1 MEDLGIGIALLG
13 FVVGFL
19 VGMTGMG
26 GGALTTPVLILW
38 VGVRPVV
45 AVGTDLLFL
54 AALKVV
60 AAWAHHKWGN
70 VDWRLVKLLALGSV
84 PGAVVGLLLLSGLRG
99 ISEEATDA
107 GVTRLLGLVLIV
119 AAMAVLVQFFLG
131 ERRLRLPFSGG
142 DDTAHAPT
150 PRPIIVLGFV
160 VGVLVSMTSVGG
172 GSLVVAS
179 LVIFHRLSGR
189 RIVGTDLAHALVL
202 SAVATVGHIGMGS
215 VIWVL
220 ALNLLVGA
228 IPGVL
233 LGSRATIRVPERGL
247 RAIMGSALLVAGIAA
262 VA

>member
-1 MEDLGIGIALLG
+1 MDDLGIGIALLG
-13 FVVGFL
+13 FGVGIL

-26 GGALTTPVLILW
+26 GGALTTPLLILW

-54 AALKVV
+54 AVLKVV

-70 VDWRLVKLLALGSV
+70 VDWRLVRLLALGSV
-84 PGAVVGLLLLSGLRG
+84 PGALVGLLLLSGLRG

-119 AAMAVLVQFFLG
+119 AAIAVLTQFVLG
-131 ERRLRLPFSGG
+131 ERRPRLPFSGG
-142 DDTAHAPT
+142 DVPART
-150 PRPIIVLGFV
+150 PGPRSTVALGFV

-172 GSLVVAS
+172 GSLIVAS

-202 SAVATVGHIGMGS
+202 STVATMGHIGMGS
-215 VIWVL
+215 VNWVL
-220 ALNLLVGA
+220 ALNLLAGA
-228 IPGVL
+228 VPGVL
-233 LGSRATIRVPERGL
+233 LGSRATLRVPERGL
-247 RAIMGSALLVAGIAA
+247 RAVMGTVLLAAGVAA